1 VHGQPRVQRPGK
13 KNEQTGSWEDGD
25 VLFIRGT
32 AFKEH
37 AENIAESLSISSEV
51 LITGRLKTDQWQG
64 KISGEKRSS
73 MVLDR
78 SVSALVNGESRQ
90 GRSSTGQRIGPRL
103 VVECAGRRVRGS
115 PALLIRLPSPT
126 PDAGSQP
133 ANRCRVTVALTG
145 CLGWRVDDD
154 ALKLSR
160 AGEEIRAELGEGL
173 AEFADAGRGEL
184 AAVLVLE
191 QLEHDLADPAR
202 FLKLAMTRGPL

>member
-51 LITGRLKTDQWQG
+51 LITGRLKTDQWQD

-133 ANRCRVTVALTG
+133 ARRCRVTVALAG

-154 ALKLSR
+154 ALKLRRRSAPSSVTAWPSSR
-160 AGEEIRAELGEGL
+160 TPAAGSSPPSWCWNSSSTTLSTR
-173 AEFADAGRGEL
+173 RG
-184 AAVLVLE
+184 
-191 QLEHDLADPAR
+191 
-202 FLKLAMTRGPL
+202 F